1 VKAQLKIL
9 KRGGHDR
16 ITRIHAVGNKL
27 MITVACTAGKLNSC
41 ASKVS
46 AASHGQRTVSKK
58 LTLKGGSTKQIVL
71 HLTGHKSKARKV
83 KVTVRTGSYVASKT
97 VG

>member
-1 VKAQLKIL
+1 VKLLKHS
-9 KRGGHDR
+9 GHDK
-16 ITRIHAVGNKL
+16 ITGIHVVGNKL
-27 MITVACTAGKLNSC
+27 MVTVACTAGKLNSC

-46 AASHGQRTVSKK
+46 AASHGLRTVSKK

-71 HLTGHKSKARKV
+71 HLTGHKSKVRKV